1 MRHDDTIMTAVALAR
16 KDSPDARAAALR
28 QLIDLSLQ
36 ERAPASPAATRA
48 AFGVLVRL
56 IREAPLPLV
65 NALIDKAA
73 RGGGGALHLRLF
85 RHQIS
90 HHYDRLL
97 QLARLGE
104 GDWWR
109 FAHRAPPHLRAQ
121 LVERRDLPASVRD
134 FLTMRLSGAER
145 LFGGNGTAAVVGP
158 AGTPPPPVPELD
170 VAAATPALD
179 SGRSQVRELIDRI
192 AAFRARDRAAADAT
206 PTVER
211 APVPPT
217 ETRWTWRCDEQGMF
231 VPSPDAP
238 AALPGHWLTE
248 FDTPEA
254 PLQLV
259 RAFERRA
266 PFRDS
271 IVAIEID
278 TLGGRWRLAGLPQFD
293 RRSGRFTGYW
303 GSAIAIDRAPPAD
316 SRAEG
321 LFGTGASSEALSTM
335 AHEVRTPLNAI
346 IGFAQLIESEILG
359 EAGDAYK
366 AKAGTILK
374 HAERLLSAFDDLS
387 DAARIDQ
394 GRYRTSSEPFDCADR
409 ARAVIAPY
417 AALAAGRGAQLVPFV
432 AANMP
437 AVEADSSVFDRMLS
451 RLLTAAVGAARDGE
465 AIFIVVQP
473 ATDERV
479 RVAVSRPRAT
489 LGLDGDALLDPSAIA
504 NSDGVDSAALGI
516 GFGLKLVQS
525 LAGTIGASF
534 DIGAHAFELMLP
546 VRQASREIAAS

>member
-1 MRHDDTIMTAVALAR
+1 MLLVAVTGGLVLSGIAPVDRLTWLLEVVPVLLGIPLAVTTAGAFPLTPLLYRLLAIHACILIVGGHYTYAEVPIGRWVQDAFGLAR
-16 KDSPDARAAALR
+16 
-28 QLIDLSLQ
+28 
-36 ERAPASPAATRA
+36 
-48 AFGVLVRL
+48 
-56 IREAPLPLV
+56 
-65 NALIDKAA
+65 N
-73 RGGGGALHLRLF
+73 
-85 RHQIS
+85 
-90 HHYDRLL
+90 HYDRLL

-321 LFGTGASSEALSTM
+321 LFGTGAAS
-335 AHEVRTPLNAI
+335 V
-346 IGFAQLIESEILG
+346 G
-359 EAGDAYK
+359 AGAS
-366 AKAGTILK
+366 LK
-374 HAERLLSAFDDLS
+374 CRRSRS
-387 DAARIDQ
+387 
-394 GRYRTSSEPFDCADR
+394 
-409 ARAVIAPY
+409 
-417 AALAAGRGAQLVPFV
+417 
-432 AANMP
+432 
-437 AVEADSSVFDRMLS
+437 ADS
-451 RLLTAAVGAARDGE
+451 
-465 AIFIVVQP
+465 
-473 ATDERV
+473 
-479 RVAVSRPRAT
+479 
-489 LGLDGDALLDPSAIA
+489 
-504 NSDGVDSAALGI
+504 
-516 GFGLKLVQS
+516 
-525 LAGTIGASF
+525 
-534 DIGAHAFELMLP
+534 
-546 VRQASREIAAS
+546 